1 MHPVRAQRCS
11 KTLLRDKTG
20 FTLIEILIVVLLLA
34 IIGTIMIDQLSTS
47 TAEVRLNMLK
57 TNLGHLRGAVRQ
69 YYFQHNGAYPGSR
82 SHLDGTAVSSD
93 AAAEAAF
100 LSQLIHYSAA
110 DGRTALSGS
119 SAYPYG
125 PYIKGA
131 VLPPNPFNH
140 KDNIACDH
148 DEIDITQ
155 RDSGGADAG
164 WKFYPLTGVLI
175 AADGAHDTD

>member
-1 MHPVRAQRCS
+1 MQVVRA
-11 KTLLRDKTG
+11 KTHRRALQDTTG
-20 FTLIEILIVVLLLA
+20 LTLIEILIVVLLLG
-34 IIGTIMIDQLSTS
+34 IIATIMIDQMSTS

-57 TNLGHLRGAVRQ
+57 TNLGNLRGAVRH
-69 YYFQHNGAYPGSR
+69 YYFQHNGIYPGSH
-82 SHLDGTAVSSD
+82 SHLDGTPIASD
-93 AAAEAAF
+93 AEAEAAF

-110 DGRTALSGS
+110 DGRTAVSGS

-140 KDNIACDH
+140 KSNIACDY
-148 DEIDITQ
+148 DESDITQ
-155 RDSGGADAG
+155 RDSSGDDAG
-164 WKFYPLTGVLI
+164 WKFYPRTGVLI

>member
-1 MHPVRAQRCS
+1 MQVVRA
-11 KTLLRDKTG
+11 KTHRRTLQDTTG
-20 FTLIEILIVVLLLA
+20 LTLIEILIVVLLLG
-34 IIGTIMIDQLSTS
+34 IIATIMIDQMSTS

-57 TNLGHLRGAVRQ
+57 TNLGNLRGAVRH
-69 YYFQHNGAYPGSR
+69 YYFQHNATYPGSH
-82 SHLDGTAVSSD
+82 SHLDGTPIASD
-93 AAAEAAF
+93 AEAEAAF

-110 DGRTALSGS
+110 DGRTAVSGS

-140 KDNIACDH
+140 KSNIACDY
-148 DEIDITQ
+148 DESDITQ
-155 RDSGGADAG
+155 RDSSGSDAG
-164 WKFYPLTGVLI
+164 WKFYPRTGVLI